1 MRISSPTGI
10 AVLYLTLGL
19 VWILVSDLSLHH
31 IAITFNFSDDL
42 RSFLAVAKG
51 FVYVGLTA
59 LLLYA
64 LVKNRLKY
72 LTQNRDDF
80 KRFFRDNPNPM
91 WIYDSD
97 TAKFLL
103 VNKAAVNQY
112 GYSEDEFRKMT
123 LFDIRPQSEY
133 DKLRA
138 NMSAQGPDLSNSG
151 TWIHRRRDGSTFFV
165 DIFSGTTKFRE
176 SNCRIVTAINVD
188 QNYTLQK
195 ERKYIQDALD
205 NSALVSTLD
214 VKGKFLEVN
223 ERFCA
228 TFGWRK
234 EEMIGRDISMLN
246 SGEHEETFWRD
257 LWDTLSK
264 GISWRDDIC
273 NLRRNGSKVWMDTV
287 ITPLLD
293 DQNEVFRFILIQYD
307 ITEKKRLE
315 ETKTRLLEDL
325 SKYSFQTSHQL
336 RGPLSRL
343 LGLVQL
349 YEQEENRDFVLREI
363 SKTACEIDGVIR
375 EMNDALH
382 QNSQEYVRQRFIEK

>member
-1 MRISSPTGI
+1 MRISSPSGI
-10 AVLYLTLGL
+10 AVLYLILGL
-19 VWILVSDLSLHH
+19 VWILAGDLALHY
-31 IAITFNFSDDL
+31 AAETFEFSNRML
-42 RSFLAVAKG
+42 SFLAVTKG
-51 FVYVGLTA
+51 FLYVGLTA
-59 LLLYA
+59 LLLFT
-64 LVKNRLKY
+64 LVKNRLKF

-91 WIYDSD
+91 WIYEVGS
-97 TAKFLL
+97 AKFLL
-103 VNKAAVNQY
+103 VNKAAEYQY
-112 GYSEDEFRKMT
+112 GYSQEEFKMRT
-123 LFDIRPQSEY
+123 LFDIRPDSEHMN
-133 DKLRA
+133 LRTKMA
-138 NMSAQGPDLSNSG
+138 TQMNVLSGSG
-151 TWIHRRRDGSTFFV
+151 IWLHKRKDGSTFFA
-165 DIFSGTTKFRE
+165 DIFSGTTKFKER
-176 SNCRIVTAINVD
+176 NCRIVTAINVD

-223 ERFCA
+223 ERFCS

-246 SGEHEETFWRD
+246 SGEHEEAFWSS
-257 LWDTLSK
+257 LWHTVSK
-264 GISWRDDIC
+264 GVSWRNDIC
-273 NLRRNGSKVWMDTV
+273 NVRRNGSKVWMDTV

-307 ITEKKRLE
+307 ITERKRLE
-315 ETKTRLLEDL
+315 ETKTRLLEDF